1 MLQFG
6 KYFWE
11 YSVVKN
17 ILFNFDVEQV
27 RMSKIEKENLGRD
40 RFIYNLQSRPKKYM
54 NSGGN

>member
-27 RMSKIEKENLGRD
+27 GMSKIEKENLGRD
-40 RFIYNLQSRPKKYM
+40 RFIFIYIIYNPVPK
-54 NSGGN
+54 NI